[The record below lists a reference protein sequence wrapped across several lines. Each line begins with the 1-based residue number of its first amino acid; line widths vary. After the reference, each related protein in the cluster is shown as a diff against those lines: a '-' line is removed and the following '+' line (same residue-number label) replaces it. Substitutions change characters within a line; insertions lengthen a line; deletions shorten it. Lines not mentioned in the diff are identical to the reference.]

1 MSNYTLELL
10 QHIKEMIDFL
20 YENYSSLSL
29 KEIAGDFEKKK
40 TIERCLEIIGE
51 ATKKLPK
58 DFREKH
64 TNIEWRQMAGMRDIL
79 IHDYD
84 NVDYDVL
91 WNVLDS
97 KIPELKPKID
107 ELIKNFS

>member
-10 QHIKEMIDFL
+10 QHIKEMVDFL

-29 KEIAGDFEKKK
+29 KELSGDFEKRK
-40 TIERCLEIIGE
+40 TTERCLEIIGE

-58 DFREKH
+58 EFTEKH
-64 TNIEWRQMAGMRDIL
+64 PDIEWRQMAGMRDIL
-79 IHDYD
+79 IHNYD

-91 WNVLDS
+91 WDVLDS
-97 KIPELKPKID
+97 KIPILKPKID
-107 ELIKNFS
+107 ELIKNYS